1 MSEVSQ
7 MTPLEHQLE
16 SSKDLINRRQMVV
29 RLRQNPDFRKLI
41 LEGFCRD
48 EAARYVQESGDPAL
62 DASARAD
69 AVAMAQAS
77 GHLLRFLHVTHM
89 MGAHAERTREEL
101 EEAIAEERAETEEDL
116 V

>member
-1 MSEVSQ
+1 MSEVYS
-7 MTPLEHQLE
+7 MTPLEKQLE
-16 SSKDLINRRQMVV
+16 DSKDLIGRREMVA
-29 RLRQNPDFRKLI
+29 RLRQNPDFRKRI

-69 AVAMAQAS
+69 AMAMAQAS

-89 MGAHAERTREEL
+89 MGAHAERTRSEL
-101 EEAIAEERAETEEDL
+101 EEAIAEERAEADEGL